1 VSEPEP
7 PPVTVQPSDAVRSV
21 PPLFQAREIVK
32 SHRNGAVDVPAVRG
46 VSLLVERG
54 EFIAV
59 TGPSGAGKSTLLHL
73 LGGLHR
79 PDSGELHV
87 AGRRMD
93 TAGET
98 RWAIE
103 RRRRFGIV
111 FQSGNLLGDLTVA
124 GNVELPALLAG
135 LTPRVARAR
144 RGRLLERLGLT
155 ARTHSDPR
163 QLSGGERQ
171 LVALARALVN
181 EPDVLLADEPTG
193 SLDSRSAREVLA
205 LLGAFH
211 DEGRTIVLVT
221 HDARV
226 AGNADRVVSLF
237 DGRVV
242 DDVRLGDEPAAAT
255 RRGARGVRGVI
266 ELGG

>member
-1 VSEPEP
+1 MSEQEA
-7 PPVTVQPSDAVRSV
+7 PVAAPGSDPSTARDT
-21 PPLFQAREIVK
+21 PLIKAQDLVK
-32 SHRNGAVDVPAVRG
+32 AHRNGAVDVPAVRG
-46 VSLLVERG
+46 ITLDVHRG
-54 EFIAV
+54 EFVAV

-79 PDSGELHV
+79 PDSGRLHI

-93 TAGET
+93 DAGEA
-98 RWAIE
+98 RWAVE

-135 LTPRVARAR
+135 LSPRAARAR
-144 RGRLLERLGLT
+144 RDALLERLGL
-155 ARTHSDPR
+155 AERVHADPR

-171 LVALARALVN
+171 LVALARGLVN
-181 EPDVLLADEPTG
+181 EPDILLADEPTG

-211 DEGRTIVLVT
+211 ADGRTIVLVT

-226 AGNADRVVSLF
+226 AGNADRVISLF
-237 DGRVV
+237 DGRVA
-242 DDVRLGDEPAAAT
+242 DDIRLDEGTAAGGPDG
-255 RRGARGVRGVI
+255 RRVRGAI
-266 ELGG
+266 ELGD